1 LIGNNVMV
9 AAFTAMFAA
18 NHRFDRTDIPIR
30 DQGMATKG
38 GIRIEDDVW
47 IGSHSVIL
55 DGVNIGKGS
64 VIAAG
69 AIVDKNVAPYAI
81 VGGVP
86 ARQIGNRL
94 SDGK

>member
-1 LIGNNVMV
+1 
-9 AAFTAMFAA
+9 
-18 NHRFDRTDIPIR
+18 
-30 DQGMATKG
+30 MATKG